1 MLTTQSE
8 IFYMTMARMAT
19 MARCDDFEDATMAM
33 AKMATMAKMGRG
45 RRWQQGRTIARGCD
59 DSKMGQCRRGN
70 DDATITMMIATRG
83 LRRLQGLEEN

>member
-1 MLTTQSE
+1 
-8 IFYMTMARMAT
+8 MAT
-19 MARCDDFEDATMAM
+19 MAKMRRFRRCDDGDGKDATIG
-33 AKMATMAKMGRG
+33 KKMGRG

-59 DSKMGQCRRGN
+59 DSKMRQCRRGN